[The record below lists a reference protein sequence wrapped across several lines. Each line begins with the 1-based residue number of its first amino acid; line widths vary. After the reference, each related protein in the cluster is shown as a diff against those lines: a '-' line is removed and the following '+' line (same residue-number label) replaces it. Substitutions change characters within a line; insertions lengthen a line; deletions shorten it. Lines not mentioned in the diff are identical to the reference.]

1 MERLPSELI
10 DKIDFH
16 AHPKTTI
23 HDLPVEIQK
32 KIARDIRDKNIESF
46 VNVKREHEE
55 TVRELRDDMN
65 HFTVL
70 NNVLLRG
77 APRFDMTPVQARTF
91 DQRTA
96 RIREL
101 RREIELLNRLQ
112 TLKNRNFVPTYMP
125 IMAAE
130 IRGRRGGIPFP
141 KPALRDIVKP

>member
-1 MERLPSELI
+1 MESLPSELV

-23 HDLPVEIQK
+23 HDLPVAIQK
-32 KIARDIRDKNIESF
+32 IIARDIRDKNIESF
-46 VNVKREHEE
+46 VNVKREHAE
-55 TVRELRDDMN
+55 TVKELRDDIN
-65 HFTVL
+65 HFTVM
-70 NNVLLRG
+70 NNMLISR

-91 DQRTA
+91 DQRAA

-101 RREIELLNRLQ
+101 KREINVLNRLQ

-125 IMAAE
+125 TMAAE
-130 IRGRRGGIPFP
+130 IRGRRGEIPFP